1 MAKEGIVQMIA
12 ALELRLLSKVRVLRV
27 LIIVPERL
35 LGTGEWRLELGREI
49 VNEDR
54 ENWQLLVELLLRR
67 KLSNLIRKVGQRLL
81 AESVV

>member
-1 MAKEGIVQMIA
+1 MIA